1 LIGAHALARG
11 VSAGAVVSAPSVSS
25 GLGSSYAALAPRW
38 RGVVAA
44 IVGTVI
50 ATVCVG
56 VSAPVAFLAAALLS
70 LVLAGWAARA
80 LGGVS
85 GDVLGA
91 IEQLGE
97 ISTLLVTIALVARG
111 YGLPLM

>member
-1 LIGAHALARG
+1 VVTAR
-11 VSAGAVVSAPSVSS
+11 SASA

-44 IVGTVI
+44 VVGTSI

-56 VSAPVAFLAAALLS
+56 VAGPVSLIAAVVGALL
-70 LVLAGWAARA
+70 VARWADRA
-80 LGGVS
+80 LGGVN

-97 ISTLLVTIALVARG
+97 IGTLLVSVALIGRG
-111 YGLPLM
+111 FGLPLV